1 MIYEGKKVEKLSIDL
16 SGPQGN
22 AFYLLAAARDLGKQL
37 KKSDEEIKKIQDDM
51 RSSDYAHLIS
61 VFDSHFGEVMDLYWG
76 HSDLEEDEE
85 DDYDNDYDEDD
96 YDWDHNYDP
105 EDEDL
110 E

>member
-1 MIYEGKKVEKLSIDL
+1 MIYKGKKEEKLSIDL

-22 AFYLLAAARDLGKQL
+22 AFYLLAAARDFGKQL
-37 KKSDEEIKKIQDDM
+37 RKSDEEIKSIQDDM

-85 DDYDNDYDEDD
+85 EDE

-105 EDEDL
+105 DEDDL

>member
-1 MIYEGKKVEKLSIDL
+1 MIYEGKKEGRPSIDL
-16 SGPQGN
+16 SGFQGN
-22 AFYLLAAARDLGKQL
+22 AFFLLATARDLGKQL
-37 KKSDEEIKKIQDDM
+37 RMSDEEIKSIQDDM
-51 RSSDYAHLIS
+51 RSSDYNHLIS

-85 DDYDNDYDEDD
+85 EDE

-105 EDEDL
+105 DEDDL

>member
-1 MIYEGKKVEKLSIDL
+1 MIYEGKKEERPSIDL
-16 SGPQGN
+16 SGFQGN
-22 AFYLLAAARDLGKQL
+22 AFFLLAAARELGKQL
-37 KKSDEEIKKIQDDM
+37 GKSDEEIKSIQDDM

-85 DDYDNDYDEDD
+85 EDEEEDD

-105 EDEDL
+105 DEDDL

>member
-1 MIYEGKKVEKLSIDL
+1 MIYKGKKEEKLSIDL

-22 AFYLLAAARDLGKQL
+22 AFYLLAAARDFGKQL
-37 KKSDEEIKKIQDDM
+37 RKSDEEIKSIQDDM

-85 DDYDNDYDEDD
+85 EDCQCCQ
-96 YDWDHNYDP
+96 YNPRFEEEKYY
-105 EDEDL
+105 
-110 E
+110 